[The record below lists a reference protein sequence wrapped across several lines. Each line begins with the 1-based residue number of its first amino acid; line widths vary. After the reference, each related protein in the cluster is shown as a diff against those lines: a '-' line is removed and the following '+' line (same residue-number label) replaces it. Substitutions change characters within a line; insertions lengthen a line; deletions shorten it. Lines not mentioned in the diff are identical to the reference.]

1 MSYLT
6 NGAVWKSFGVK
17 TRAKALTGSIARMVP
32 HGYLWGKNPC
42 KGPSRSHFYEK
53 PVHQLFSTA
62 ACKTLA
68 HDSFTLFFVFM
79 FLDVIEREE
88 REERGRER
96 EKRRR
101 KKEAGAIL
109 AVSGPDTRRF
119 VSRSRSSPRHQR
131 TAERAPKNRPYQAR
145 PRT

>member
-1 MSYLT
+1 MSYGA

-62 ACKTLA
+62 ACKTLT
-68 HDSFTLFFVFM
+68 HDSFTIMSQL
-79 FLDVIEREE
+79 
-88 REERGRER
+88 
-96 EKRRR
+96 
-101 KKEAGAIL
+101 L
-109 AVSGPDTRRF
+109 ADW
-119 VSRSRSSPRHQR
+119 SSPTLPEHF
-131 TAERAPKNRPYQAR
+131 AR
-145 PRT
+145 MISIN